1 MRTYLPYNNI
11 QAAFWQKILMRCI
24 IFCLP
29 AKIPSSKNNWSLI
42 GCRGWPIS
50 FFKSP
55 VSNIHTHGWN
65 GNPFASFHIDVSI
78 THSFCPMFSRFS
90 FERTTF
96 LSEYFCL
103 KKDETYELSFVL
115 VLLCNRKKINC
126 RIRWSNYILVYFSWL
141 LDHVIYLKLRRELLL
156 REFEQIHKMTTLF
169 IHDNFEWQ
177 FLICSALRNSY
188 SFLNLR

>member
-1 MRTYLPYNNI
+1 MLFVKIGSSFDLRSWKIAQNYQFFKASGLITYSISNCFAGNFKLVIILFLFFVFKLLWKKCKIICEMRTYLPYNNI

-55 VSNIHTHGWN
+55 VPNIHSHGWN
-65 GNPFASFHIDVSI
+65 GNPFTSFHIDVSI

-96 LSEYFCL
+96 LPEYFCW
-103 KKDETYELSFVL
+103 KKMKYINWVL
-115 VLLCNRKKINC
+115 
-126 RIRWSNYILVYFSWL
+126 Y
-141 LDHVIYLKLRRELLL
+141 
-156 REFEQIHKMTTLF
+156 
-169 IHDNFEWQ
+169 
-177 FLICSALRNSY
+177 
-188 SFLNLR
+188 